1 MGMSVLGVSLS
12 SLNATMAGIRTTQH
26 NIANASTAG
35 YHRQDVRLNSA
46 SAQYQGG
53 NWLGAGVEVEN
64 VVRMYNRF
72 LDNEVRSYE
81 GQVAGSEVYAQYAGQ
96 IDSLLGDADSN
107 LNTAMQ
113 KFFAGVSEVANNP
126 TSLAAREQMLT
137 QGRNLAG
144 RMQLLGGSLEN
155 LNSQVNGELDAAVAK
170 VNDLTRRI
178 ADLNGAVGA
187 AGSQSQAPNDLL
199 DQREMLVNELNTLVN
214 VSQIQQSDGSIAVF
228 MSNGQSL
235 VVGNSVQKLQS
246 VEDPADPSRRTLTL
260 VNASGGSSAMDVAG
274 ITDGR
279 VGGLIA
285 FRDDVLLPSM
295 KELGRIALALTDQV
309 NSQHA
314 QGYDLAGVVGGN
326 FFGPAD
332 AMLRPPI
339 ANAANVGSTPTFG
352 LTLDDPANLTTSDY
366 QLTYDGANYSLVR
379 SSDNVTVGSAAHG
392 GSIVADGLNL
402 SLGGSAPTAGD
413 SWLLRP
419 TVFAAGDM
427 TMALTS
433 ASQIAAASGSLGV
446 SNGVGDN
453 SNARALAAL
462 QSAPMLAGGT
472 ATYASNY
479 NQTMT
484 RNAILAGSAEADVAT
499 YTQLSDVARASQ
511 QSVSGVNLDEEA
523 AKLIQYQQAYQAAA
537 RAMQISS
544 SLFDDILSIR

>member
-26 NIANASTAG
+26 NIANASTEG

-46 SAQYQGG
+46 NPQYQGG
-53 NWLGAGVEVEN
+53 SWLGSGVQVEN
-64 VVRMYNRF
+64 VVRMYSSF
-72 LDNEVRSYE
+72 LNNEVRSYE

-96 IDSLLGDADSN
+96 VDSLLGDADSN
-107 LNTAMQ
+107 LNSAMQ
-113 KFFAGVSEVANNP
+113 KFFSGINEVANNP

-137 QGRNLAG
+137 QGRNLVG
-144 RMQLLGGSLEN
+144 RMQVLGGSLEN
-155 LNSQVNGELDAAVAK
+155 INSQVNSELDAAVAK

-178 ADLNGAVGA
+178 ADLNGAIGA
-187 AGSQSQAPNDLL
+187 AGTQAQSPNDLL
-199 DQREMLVNELNTLVN
+199 DQREMLVNELNKLVN
-214 VSQIQQSDGSIAVF
+214 VSQIQQNDGSVAVF
-228 MSNGQSL
+228 LSNGQSL
-235 VVGNSVQKLQS
+235 VVGNSAQKLLS
-246 VEDPADPSRRTLTL
+246 VEDAQDPSRRTLAL
-260 VNASGGSSAMDVAG
+260 QSSSGGALSMDVAQL
-274 ITDGR
+274 TEGR
-279 VGGLIA
+279 IGGLIG
-285 FRDDVLLPSM
+285 FRDDVLLPTM
-295 KELGRIALALTDQV
+295 KELGRIALTLTDQV

-314 QGYDLAGVVGGN
+314 QGFDLAGAAGGN

-332 AMLRPPI
+332 AMLRLPI
-339 ANAANVGSTPTFG
+339 ANAANAGSEPTFG

-366 QLTYDGANYSLVR
+366 QLNYDGANYSLVR
-379 SSDNVTVGSAAHG
+379 LSDNVTVGSAAHG

-402 SLGGSAPTAGD
+402 TLGGSAPSAGD

-427 TMALTS
+427 SMALTS
-433 ASQIAAASGSLGV
+433 ASQIAAASGTLGV

-453 SNARALAAL
+453 ANARALAAL
-462 QSAPMLAGGT
+462 QTAPMLAGSS

-479 NQTMT
+479 NQMVT

-499 YTQLSDVARASQ
+499 YSQLGEVARASQ

-523 AKLIQYQQAYQAAA
+523 AKLIQYQQSYQAAA
-537 RAMQISS
+537 RAMQIAS

>member
-12 SLNATMAGIRTTQH
+12 SLNATMAGIRTAQH
-26 NIANASTAG
+26 NIANANTEG

-53 NWLGAGVEVEN
+53 SWLGSGVQVEN
-64 VVRMYNRF
+64 VVRMYSSF
-72 LDNEVRSYE
+72 LNNEVRSYE

-96 IDSLLGDADSN
+96 VDSLLGDADSN
-107 LNTAMQ
+107 LNSAMQ
-113 KFFAGVSEVANNP
+113 KFFSGVYEVANNP

-144 RMQLLGGSLEN
+144 RMQLLGGSLESI
-155 LNSQVNGELDAAVAK
+155 NSQVNGELDAAVAK

-187 AGSQSQAPNDLL
+187 ASAQAQDPNDLL
-199 DQREMLVNELNTLVN
+199 DQREILVNELNKLVN

-246 VEDPADPSRRTLTL
+246 VEDPTDSSRRTLAL
-260 VNASGGSSAMDVAG
+260 QNASGGTSAMNVAG
-274 ITDGR
+274 ISDGR
-279 VGGLIA
+279 IGGLIA

-295 KELGRIALALTDQV
+295 KELGRIALTLTDQV

-314 QGYDLAGVVGGN
+314 QGFDLTGAAGGN

-332 AMLRPPI
+332 AMLRLPI
-339 ANAANVGSTPTFG
+339 ANAANAGSEPSFG
-352 LTLDDPANLTTSDY
+352 LSLDNSANLTVSDY
-366 QLTYDGANYSLVR
+366 QLNYDGANYSLVR
-379 SSDNVTVGSAAHG
+379 LSDNVTVGSAAHG

-402 SLGGSAPTAGD
+402 TLGGSAPTAGD

-427 TMALTS
+427 SMALTS
-433 ASQIAAASGSLGV
+433 ASQIAAASGTLGV

-453 SNARALAAL
+453 ANARALAAL
-462 QSAPMLAGGT
+462 QSAPMLAGSS
-472 ATYASNY
+472 ATYSSNY
-479 NQTMT
+479 NQMMT
-484 RNAILAGSAEADVAT
+484 RNAILAGSAEADAAT
-499 YTQLSDVARASQ
+499 FSQLGEVARASQ
-511 QSVSGVNLDEEA
+511 QSVSGVNIDEEA
-523 AKLIQYQQAYQAAA
+523 AKLIQYQQSYQAAA
-537 RAMQISS
+537 RAMQIAS